1 MGRMLGAHDSDEL
14 DRPDLNKCPDCGCYF
29 AQTHCPLCNKLCPE
43 EMRAGNRAAPKR
55 PKRRSNSS
63 GRVQF
68 IPWYHS
74 WWFIL
79 IMMYLMPIVGI
90 ILFFTSPYSKKAK
103 IIAASVVV
111 AVYVVGFALAS
122 GIVMDLL
129 RGSPVNDDIPRAE
142 YVELCES
149 VSVEDFHR
157 DVYNEGRYVCMEL
170 TVVDRVQGEEVGDT
184 YYRCRS
190 AQGGE
195 LSVLVRDCHVE
206 GRVNYLA
213 GDVILV
219 WGESAG
225 MQTSW
230 GSDDEFSELPCLYMA
245 YSEILPRE

>member
-1 MGRMLGAHDSDEL
+1 MGRMLGYHDSDEL

-29 AQTHCPLCNKLCPE
+29 AQTHCPLCGKLCPE

-55 PKRRSNSS
+55 QKRRSNSS

-79 IMMYLMPIVGI
+79 IMMYFMPIVGI
-90 ILFFTSPYSKKAK
+90 ILFVTSPHSKKSK
-103 IIAASVVV
+103 IIAAASAV
-111 AVYVVGFALAS
+111 AVYALWFVLVS
-122 GIVMDLL
+122 GLLTDLIM
-129 RGSPVNDDIPRAE
+129 GSPVNDDIPRAE

-149 VSVEDFHR
+149 VSVDDFCR

-170 TVVDRVQGEEVGDT
+170 TVVERVWGEDDRDV
-184 YYRCRS
+184 YYRCR
-190 AQGGE
+190 AEGGDR
-195 LSVLVRDCHVE
+195 LILLRDCHIE
-206 GRVNYLA
+206 GRVNYLV

-225 MQTSW
+225 MQGSYD
-230 GSDDEFSELPCLYMA
+230 SDDEFSELPCLYMA

>member
-1 MGRMLGAHDSDEL
+1 MGRDLGYFASDEL

-29 AQTHCPLCNKLCPE
+29 AQTHCPLCDKLCPE

-55 PKRRSNSS
+55 QKRRSNSS

-79 IMMYLMPIVGI
+79 IMMYLMPVVGI

-103 IIAASVVV
+103 IIAAAIVV

-129 RGSPVNDDIPRAE
+129 QGSPVNDDISRAE
-142 YVELCES
+142 YVELCDS
-149 VSVEDFHR
+149 VSVEEFHR
-157 DVYNEGRYVCMEL
+157 DVYNEGRYVQMKL
-170 TVVDRVQGEEVGDT
+170 TVVARVTGEEVGDI

-190 AQGGE
+190 AEGGE
-195 LSVLVRDCHVE
+195 LLVLLRDCHVE
-206 GRVNYLA
+206 GRVHYLP
-213 GDVILV
+213 GDTILV

-225 MQTSW
+225 LKPGYTSE
-230 GSDDEFSELPCLYMA
+230 GDFSELPCLNMA
-245 YSEILPRE
+245 YSEIVPRA

>member
-1 MGRMLGAHDSDEL
+1 MGRMLGYHDSDEL

-29 AQTHCPLCNKLCPE
+29 AQTHCPLCDKLCPE

-55 PKRRSNSS
+55 QKRRSNSS

-79 IMMYLMPIVGI
+79 IMMYLMPVVGI

-103 IIAASVVV
+103 IIAASAVV
-111 AVYVVGFALAS
+111 AVYVIGFVLAS
-122 GIVMDLL
+122 GIVLDLL
-129 RGSPVNDDIPRAE
+129 KGSPVNDDISRAE
-142 YVELCES
+142 YVELCDT

-157 DVYNEGRYVCMEL
+157 DVYNEGRYVCMEV
-170 TVVDRVQGEEVGDT
+170 TVIDRVEGVETGET

-190 AQGGE
+190 AESGE
-195 LSVLVRDCHVE
+195 LMILLRDCHIE
-206 GRVNYLA
+206 GRVNYLP
-213 GDVILV
+213 GDTLLA

-225 MQTSW
+225 IQGCFNSSGDVW
-230 GSDDEFSELPCLYMA
+230 ELPCLNMA
-245 YSEILPRE
+245 YSQIVE

>member
-1 MGRMLGAHDSDEL
+1 MGRMLGYHDSDEL

-29 AQTHCPLCNKLCPE
+29 AQTHCPLCDKLCPE

-55 PKRRSNSS
+55 QKRRSNSS

-79 IMMYLMPIVGI
+79 IMLYFMPIVGI
-90 ILFFTSPYSKKAK
+90 ILFFTSPHSKKTK

-111 AVYVVGFALAS
+111 AVYVIGFVLAS
-122 GIVMDLL
+122 GIVLDLL
-129 RGSPVNDDIPRAE
+129 KGSPVNDDISRAE
-142 YVELCES
+142 YVELCDT

-157 DVYNEGRYVCMEL
+157 DVYNEGRYVCMEA
-170 TVVDRVQGEEVGDT
+170 TVIDRVEGVETGET

-190 AQGGE
+190 AESGE
-195 LSVLVRDCHVE
+195 LMILLRDCHIE
-206 GRVNYLA
+206 GRVNYLP
-213 GDVILV
+213 GDTLLA

-225 MQTSW
+225 IQGCFNSSGDVW
-230 GSDDEFSELPCLYMA
+230 ELPCLNMA
-245 YSEILPRE
+245 YSQIVE